1 MNEKSLIDNVL
12 DYILVYQRVYSII
25 IIPVWD
31 LGIKSEK
38 LDSLSY
44 SGIYIIFIFVTVKY
58 NIYRLV

>member
-12 DYILVYQRVYSII
+12 DYILVYQRVYSIV

-38 LDSLSY
+38 LDS
-44 SGIYIIFIFVTVKY
+44 II
-58 NIYRLV
+58 